1 MKFKIVDR
9 LRGFH
14 LQIPLAFFLMWSWL
28 NLFDGITNSD
38 PINLLKGI
46 FGTIGLLY
54 LLYWSDK
61 LLILLKETM
70 TNMDGRD
77 NG

>member
-1 MKFKIVDR
+1 MRFKLAD
-9 LRGFH
+9 LKAFH

-28 NLFDGITNSD
+28 NIFDGATQND

-54 LLYWSDK
+54 LMYWSDK
-61 LLILLKETM
+61 ILFVMKKIIEM
-70 TNMDGRD
+70 EE
-77 NG
+77 